1 MQKWEKMEMKKTM
14 KILASL
20 MMGLVLLVSVPVFA
34 QEQSIVEIAAGNP
47 DFSILVTALQKAGLV
62 EALQGE
68 GPFTVFAP
76 TNEAFAKLLGELNIS
91 AEDLLNHPQLAEV
104 LLYHVVAG
112 KVLSTD
118 LKNGMTAKTLNG
130 EMITVDLTDGVKIN
144 TSSVVTADIMATNG
158 VIHVIDTVLVPQAFQ
173 LTPAAELPVTV
184 VDIALSSPDFSI
196 LVAALQKANLV
207 ETLQGEGPFT
217 VFAPNNAA
225 FEKLLGEL
233 SISAEDLLNHP
244 QLAEVLLY
252 HVVSGKVL
260 STDLQNG
267 MEVETLDKLK
277 ITVNLTDGVKIN
289 NSSVIAADIE
299 AGNGVVHVIDTVLVP
314 ETFKLK

>member
-1 MQKWEKMEMKKTM
+1 MKQTRKVFLS
-14 KILASL
+14 IL
-20 MMGLVLLVSVPVFA
+20 MGLVLLVSVPVYA
-34 QEQSIVEIAAGNP
+34 QEQSIVDIAAGSE
-47 DFSILVTALQKAGLV
+47 DFSILVAALQQANLV

-76 TNEAFAKLLGELNIS
+76 TNEAFAKLLGELQIT
-91 AEDLLNHPQLAEV
+91 ADDLLNHPQLADV
-104 LLYHVVAG
+104 LLYHVVSG
-112 KVLSTD
+112 KILSTD
-118 LKNGMTAKTLNG
+118 LQDGAMPETLG
-130 EMITVDLTDGVKIN
+130 GQTVKVDLKDGAKIN
-144 TSSVVTADIMATNG
+144 ESKVVTADIEATNG
-158 VIHVIDTVLVPQAFQ
+158 VIHVIDTVLVPETFS
-173 LTPAAELPVTV
+173 LTPAAEIPATV

-196 LVAALQKANLV
+196 LVAAVQQAGLV
-207 ETLQGEGPFT
+207 EALQGEGPFT
-217 VFAPNNAA
+217 VFAPTNAA

-233 SISAEDLLNHP
+233 SISAEDLLNNP
-244 QLAEVLLY
+244 QLADVLLY
-252 HVVSGKVL
+252 HVVAGKVL

-267 MEVETLDKLK
+267 MEAETLGGLK